1 MILNNNDVVL
11 KIKSLRK
18 TEIIIINLNLLN
30 LMKRRILLSLS
41 LLMMIFGAAIAQ
53 DQIPGTIPQNSDVQT
68 MDAPDANGLT
78 PLYSITGQYY
88 LSADGGGA
96 NSNYTVDVNKPSAL
110 ATVHKAY
117 LMAAPIWGTSSIA
130 DGCITLNGSPIS
142 WGGSIPNALNGTNYY
157 ADVTDLIALALNP
170 AAAGIMSLPVTEC
183 NTPYIDGV
191 ALLVIFADPTAIEE
205 TIVIMFGA
213 QAFAGDTFSI
223 ALGESINPD
232 DPGAILNMGLGISYS
247 YQIGG
252 VQQYS
257 IIDINGERLTT
268 SAGGEDDGSSSNGAL
283 MTVGGLGDLN
293 SNPANPFATPTGPR
307 SDDELYSLLPFID
320 INTTT
325 ITAFTSNPSNDDNI
339 FLAYFEIS
347 GAAII
352 GEGILLSQDN
362 GNPDVGTDH
371 TIKALIQDNEGNPV
385 VGKTVDFEVVS
396 GPNSGLSFSGATNGA
411 GEAFFVYNSAA
422 AGVDIV
428 VACFENSQMV
438 TQCSNALSVN
448 WTLAEG
454 ESIVLSQAVN
464 NLPVGT
470 THTVTAT
477 VEDEDNNP
485 IEGVTVDFEV
495 IAGPNAGNTFSAL
508 TDASGQAQYSYVGN
522 VAGVDQIQACFLNSL
537 TLIQCSNV
545 LNFQWTGQLAGFQ
558 LCIPQGW
565 SIISSPYE
573 PFDADLD
580 AIFGQLADDDKL
592 VMLLNRGGFY
602 WPAQNVNLL
611 GDWNT
616 NQAYKVKMNEEGC
629 ALFSEV
635 PLTDLSV
642 TLANGID
649 YLPVL
654 VDDNVDAA
662 GFFAQLSGN
671 LVYAFDIYNGLVFW
685 PAGGI
690 FTLNTLVPGEG
701 YLVNLSS
708 AAVAFYDAPEA
719 MVTNNNKLVPVITN
733 APWTVTRTG
742 SAHLISIAAPAL
754 QNFEAGD
761 IIAAFNTQQQ
771 CVGMTQYMGANE
783 NLLLTAYGDDITTET
798 IDGLT
803 EGENISFKVFKQS
816 AGTITELSATYNQQM
831 PNHGNYVEFG
841 ASAIQAFKGVATA
854 IGDVE
859 ATQIQV
865 YPNPA
870 TDLINVTGFA
880 AETQITLT
888 NTQGQVVLTSNAAA
902 GANVQI
908 NLSNLAGGV
917 YLLRTSSANQSSV
930 QKIFVK

>member
-1 MILNNNDVVL
+1 
-11 KIKSLRK
+11 
-18 TEIIIINLNLLN
+18 
-30 LMKRRILLSLS
+30 MKKQFLLSLS
-41 LLMMIFGAAIAQ
+41 ILLMIFGAAIAQ
-53 DQIPGTIPQNSDVQT
+53 DQIPGTIPQNADVQT
-68 MDAPDANGLT
+68 MDAPEENGLT
-78 PLYSITGQYY
+78 PLYSVTGQYY
-88 LSADGGGA
+88 LSADGAGA
-96 NSNYTVDVNKPSAL
+96 NADYTVNVNKPSVL

-117 LMAAPIWGTSSIA
+117 LMAAPIWGTSVINN
-130 DGCITLNGSPIS
+130 GCITLNGSPIN
-142 WGGSIPNALNGTNYY
+142 WDGSIPNALNGTNYY
-157 ADVTDLIALALNP
+157 ADVTDLIASALNP
-170 AAAGIMSLPVTEC
+170 AAPGITSLPVTEC

-213 QAFAGDTFSI
+213 QAFDGDTFSI
-223 ALGESINPD
+223 ALGEPINPD
-232 DPGAILNMGLGISYS
+232 DPNAILNMGLGISYS

-268 SAGGEDDGSSSNGAL
+268 SAGGEDDGASVNGAL

-293 SNPANPFATPTGPR
+293 DNPADPYATPTGPR

-320 INTTT
+320 INTTN

-371 TIKALIQDNEGNPV
+371 TIKAVIQDNEGNPV
-385 VGKTVDFEVVS
+385 VDKMVDFEVAS
-396 GPNSGLSFSGATNGA
+396 GPNSGLSFSAATNAA
-411 GEAFFVYNSAA
+411 GEAFFVYNSAV

-428 VACFENSQMV
+428 VACFENSQLV

-464 NLPVGT
+464 NLPIGS

-477 VEDEDNNP
+477 LEDEENNP
-485 IEGVTVDFEV
+485 LEGVTVDFEV
-495 IAGPNAGNTFSAL
+495 IAGPNAGNTFSAV
-508 TDASGQAQYSYVGN
+508 TDANGQAMYSYVGN
-522 VAGVDQIQACFLNSL
+522 FPGVDQIQACFLNSL

-545 LNFQWTGQLAGFQ
+545 LNFQWTGELEGYQ
-558 LCIPQGW
+558 LCIPEGW

-580 AIFGQLADDDKL
+580 VIFGQLADEDKL

-642 TLANGID
+642 TLANGVD

-654 VDDNVDAA
+654 VDENVNAA

-671 LVYAFDIYNGLVFW
+671 LVYAFDIYNGFVFW

-690 FTLNTLVPGEG
+690 FTLQTLVPGKG

-708 AAVAFYDAPEA
+708 AAVAYYDYPEA
-719 MVTNNNKLVPVITN
+719 VTTNNNQPIPAISG

-742 SAHLISIAAPAL
+742 SAHLISIAAAAM
-754 QNFEAGD
+754 QTFEAGD
-761 IIAAFNTQQQ
+761 IIAAFNSQQQ
-771 CVGMTQYMGANE
+771 CVGMTQYLGNNE
-783 NLLLTAYGDDITTET
+783 NLLLTAYGDDMTTEA

-803 EGENISFKVFKQS
+803 EGENISFKVYDQS
-816 AGTITELSATYNQQM
+816 EGTIREVTATYNMQM
-831 PNHGNYVEFG
+831 PNSGNYVEFG
-841 ASAIQAFKGVATA
+841 ASGILAFKGAATA
-854 IGDVE
+854 IGDE
-859 ATQIQV
+859 QAATIQV

-870 TDLINVTGFA
+870 TDMINVTGFA
-880 AETQITLT
+880 AETQIILT
-888 NTQGQVVLTSNAAA
+888 NTQGQMVFNSNAAA
-902 GANVQI
+902 GATVQI
-908 NLSNLAGGV
+908 DLNGLSSGV
-917 YLLRTSSANQSSV
+917 YLLQTKAADQSSV
-930 QKIFVK
+930 QKIFIK

>member
-1 MILNNNDVVL
+1 
-11 KIKSLRK
+11 
-18 TEIIIINLNLLN
+18 
-30 LMKRRILLSLS
+30 MKKQLLLSLS
-41 LLMMIFGAAIAQ
+41 LLMMFFGAAIAQ
-53 DQIPGTIPQNSDVQT
+53 DQIPGTIPQNADVQT
-68 MDAPDANGLT
+68 MDAPEANGLT
-78 PLYSITGQYY
+78 PLYSVTGQYY
-88 LSADGGGA
+88 LSADGAGA
-96 NSNYTVDVNKPSAL
+96 TADYTVDVNKPSVL

-117 LMAAPIWGTSSIA
+117 LMGIPIWGTSSIA
-130 DGCITLNGSPIS
+130 DECITLNGSPIY
-142 WGGSIPNALNGTNYY
+142 WDGSIPNALNGTNYY
-157 ADVTDLIALALNP
+157 ADVTSLIADALNP
-170 AAAGIMSLPVTEC
+170 AAPGITSLPVTEC
-183 NTPYIDGV
+183 NTFNIDGV
-191 ALLVIFADPTAIEE
+191 ALLVIFADPTATEE

-213 QAFAGDTFSI
+213 QAFDGDTFSI

-268 SAGGEDDGSSSNGAL
+268 SAGGEDDGASINGAL
-283 MTVGGLGDLN
+283 MTVGGLGDSN
-293 SNPANPFATPTGPR
+293 DNPADPYATPTGPR

-320 INTTT
+320 LNTTS
-325 ITAFTSNPSNDDNI
+325 IAAFTSNPSNDDNI

-352 GEGILLSQDN
+352 GEGILLSQDD

-371 TIKALIQDNEGNPV
+371 TIKALIQDNEGDPV
-385 VGKTVDFEVVS
+385 VGKTVDFQVSS
-396 GPNSGLSFSGATNGA
+396 GPNSGLSFSGTTNDA
-411 GEAFFVYNSAA
+411 GEAFFVYSSAV

-448 WTLAEG
+448 WTLSEG

-464 NLPVGT
+464 NLPLGS

-477 VEDEDNNP
+477 VEDEDHNP
-485 IEGVTVDFEV
+485 LEDVTVDFEV
-495 IAGPNAGNTFSAL
+495 ISGPNVGNTFSAL
-508 TDASGQAQYSYVGN
+508 TDANGQAMYSYVGN
-522 VAGVDQIQACFLNSL
+522 EPGVDQIQACFVNSL
-537 TLIQCSNV
+537 SETQCSNV
-545 LNFQWTGQLAGFQ
+545 LNFQWTGQLAGYQ
-558 LCIPQGW
+558 VCIPQGW

-580 AIFGQLADDDKL
+580 AIFGQLADEEKL

-611 GDWNT
+611 GNWNT

-654 VDDNVDAA
+654 VDENVSAA
-662 GFFAQLSGN
+662 SFFAQLDGN
-671 LVYAFDIYNGLVFW
+671 LVYAFDIYNGFVYW

-690 FTLNTLVPGEG
+690 FTLQTLVPGEG

-708 AAVAFYDAPEA
+708 AAVAYYDFPEA
-719 MVTNNNKLVPVITN
+719 AASNNSQPIPAITN
-733 APWTVTRTG
+733 APWEITRTG
-742 SAHLISIAAPAL
+742 SAHLFSVATAAL
-754 QNFEAGD
+754 QTFEAGD
-761 IIAAFNTQQQ
+761 IIAAFNSEQL
-771 CVGMTQYMGANE
+771 CVGMAQITGTNE
-783 NLLLTAYGDDITTET
+783 NLLLTAYGDDITTEA

-803 EGENISFKVFKQS
+803 ESENISFKVYDQS
-816 AGTITELSATYNQQM
+816 EGTITEVAATYNMQM
-831 PNHGNYVEFG
+831 PNGGSYVEFG
-841 ASAIQAFKGVATA
+841 ASGILAFKASATA
-854 IGDVE
+854 IGDE
-859 ATQIQV
+859 QAAIIQV

-870 TDLINVTGFA
+870 TNMINVMGFA
-880 AETQITLT
+880 AETQIILT
-888 NTQGQVVLTSNAAA
+888 NTQGQVVLTSNAAT
-902 GANVQI
+902 GATVQI
-908 NLSNLAGGV
+908 DLNGLSSGV
-917 YLLRTSSANQSSV
+917 YLLQTKAADQSSV
-930 QKIFVK
+930 QKIFIR